1 MSPRRL
7 LPYLV
12 VFLVLVGT
20 YAGLRWHQAQKEA
33 REERAKQVF
42 GLKADEISA
51 LTLKRDQAEIQLTR
65 QGAAWEITKPL
76 KARADA
82 LAAGDLVKALAQL
95 KLERDLGPGDLKGFG
110 LDKPGLVISFTAK
123 GQPQQLAL
131 GSPAPGGRG
140 FYVRK
145 DEGPNILL
153 VAAGVRDALDQPL
166 DALRDKTLWAF
177 DPGQVKSLQLRTA
190 KTQVSLAKT
199 AAGTWRWEGR
209 PDFRVRPDRVE
220 QLLRRLSEARITGF
234 PPAPKDFWAAGLAP
248 RAQTEVSVATPQGVQ
263 TLFIGARVKE
273 GYYARVGDQG
283 PVVQVGLPVPEE
295 IARTIPILEDR
306 RLWSGAL
313 MEVHKV
319 VWGTPG
325 KTWTATKEMDFW
337 KLTGPDKAEIKQ
349 SAPRVEMA
357 LANFQ
362 NLEYSSLLPQAG
374 APGNAAFTLEFFD
387 GAGKSRFSLEELGQ
401 PGQAGV
407 EVRTK
412 TGDTVVARG
421 RSPAEFQPLAGGDG
435 PAHHAPSPAEE
446 IRFSVVSFRI

>member
-7 LPYLV
+7 LPYLA

-33 REERAKQVF
+33 REKQAKQVF
-42 GLKADEISA
+42 AFKADDISA
-51 LTLKRDQAEIQLTR
+51 VTLKRDQAEIQLTR
-65 QGAAWEITKPL
+65 QGADWEITQPL

-145 DEGPNILL
+145 GESPNILL

-177 DPGQVKSLQLRTA
+177 DPGRVKSLQLRTA
-190 KTQVSLAKT
+190 KTQVSLTKT

-220 QLLRRLSEARITGF
+220 QLLRRLSEARITRF
-234 PPAPKDFWAAGLAP
+234 PPAPKDLKAVGLAP
-248 RAQTEVSVATPQGVQ
+248 RAPTEVSVATPQGVQ

-283 PVVQVGLPVPEE
+283 PVVQVGLSVPDE

-313 MEVHKV
+313 MEVRKV

-325 KTWTATKEMDFW
+325 KTWTATKELDFW
-337 KLTGPDKAEIKQ
+337 KLTGPDKAEFKQ

-357 LANFQ
+357 LVNFQ

-374 APGNAAFTLEFFD
+374 VPGNAAFTLESFD
-387 GAGKSRFSLEELGQ
+387 GAGKSLFKLEELGQ

-407 EVRTK
+407 VVRTQA
-412 TGDTVVARG
+412 GDTVG
-421 RSPAEFQPLAGGDG
+421 RA
-435 PAHHAPSPAEE
+435 
-446 IRFSVVSFRI
+446 VVSQQNFSRWQEEMARLTTPPPQPKQ